1 MKLCITVLSHEVSIR
16 PLKMV
21 AIVLFARDTAKPAKK
36 FTSKAFIAQRLK
48 SSSHRVCLS
57 GGQPLHAAA
66 ISMAVSSFRHGD
78 WQRRRDTS
86 AGTVTRDL
94 ELAAQ
99 FSEPDSA
106 S

>member
-1 MKLCITVLSHEVSIR
+1 LHNSTQPRSVDSTIEDGGNRTICER
-16 PLKMV
+16 YCE
-21 AIVLFARDTAKPAKK
+21 
-36 FTSKAFIAQRLK
+36 TSQEIHFESFIAQRLK
-48 SSSHRVCLS
+48 SSSHRVYLS

-99 FSEPDSA
+99 YSEPDSA